1 MVAERTAKAN
11 LVRRRR
17 ARRFFSWRRCDGY
30 PHPEEPAKRASR
42 RTRMIYSAT
51 SGVRRGGDATLVLR
65 DAPSGRSSGW
75 GPHLPDYLGGTSGF
89 YWQLHWVRV

>member
-1 MVAERTAKAN
+1 
-11 LVRRRR
+11 
-17 ARRFFSWRRCDGY
+17 
-30 PHPEEPAKRASR
+30 
-42 RTRMIYSAT
+42 MIYSAT